1 MGCPRGG
8 QDVPIRLLGCFCG
21 SGVPCGIWGSLGGVW
36 GGHSG
41 VWVSPSVPGCPRVS
55 PRVPVGDQD
64 IPMGLRDGI
73 RGLPRATGGLGVAS
87 RCHRGRGGAAQPG
100 DVLGDMRQQLEER
113 EHALQLA
120 RDTIQVS
127 ASQIPAPGAI
137 PGGHEDSP
145 GGHGD
150 SPGGHTRHWP
160 GPRLYSQFFPV
171 SPQFPLSRFFP
182 VPPSPLFPA
191 FPISRFFPIPPSR
204 LFPVISSLKFP
215 LSLLPGFSRLLL
227 P

>member
-1 MGCPRGG
+1 MSPYGSWGASVGQGFPVGFGG
-8 QDVPIRLLGCFCG
+8 HWEV
-21 SGVPCGIWGSLGGVW
+21 SG

-73 RGLPRATGGLGVAS
+73 RGLPRATGGLGVTS
-87 RCHRGRGGAAQPG
+87 RCHRGRGGPAQPG

-145 GGHGD
+145 GGHTGTARGD
-150 SPGGHTRHWP
+150 TRDTGLAP
-160 GPRLYSQFFPV
+160 AFIPSSSQFLPNSPFPG
-171 SPQFPLSRFFP
+171 FFLSLLPRF
-182 VPPSPLFPA
+182 
-191 FPISRFFPIPPSR
+191 SR
-204 LFPVISSLKFP
+204 LFPFP
-215 LSLLPGFSRLLL
+215 GFSRSPLPGFSLSFL